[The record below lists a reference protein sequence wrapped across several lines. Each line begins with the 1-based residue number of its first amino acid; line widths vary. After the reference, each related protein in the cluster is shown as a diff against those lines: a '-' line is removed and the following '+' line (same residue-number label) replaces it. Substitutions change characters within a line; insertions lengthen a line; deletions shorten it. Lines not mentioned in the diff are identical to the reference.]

1 MKTTKI
7 MSPFLLGAITL
18 ILTFSSVSYVSAQC
32 VAPPSGLVS
41 WWPGDGNTDEIV
53 GARNGSSV
61 GTAGFAPGMVAD
73 AFSFD
78 GSGYIDV
85 ADDPIWTLGTEDFT
99 IDLWVFLNSL
109 SGLDPFISHDPAG
122 GCNNKWIFWISTGV
136 RAPFGP
142 ALRFHQVSP
151 GNCPS
156 GVDTVVFPW
165 VPDLFRWYH
174 VAVTRSGSD
183 YSLYIDGELVIT
195 EQDSTPIADPSA
207 SLTIGRAESFFLNG
221 RVDEVEI
228 VDRALSAPEIQAI
241 FDAGSSGKCKTVM
254 ILGAEV
260 NLKNSTILISGIN
273 FGSTAPFSGI
283 VKLFAPMQGEVELN
297 VLAFDPV
304 TQEILADLPMGIQ
317 DSPGT
322 FRLTVNK
329 QSNPPDLDHLD
340 VAITGKVK

>member
-1 MKTTKI
+1 MHKLRKGACHENHKDNESI
-7 MSPFLLGAITL
+7 PLGGDNSHPHFFICEL
-18 ILTFSSVSYVSAQC
+18 RVCPVRSASFRPSQL
-32 VAPPSGLVS
+32 VAWGWEHGRDSGRTERL
-41 WWPGDGNTDEIV
+41 ER
-53 GARNGSSV
+53 RNRRLRSRHGSRRV
-61 GTAGFAPGMVAD
+61 H
-73 AFSFD
+73 FD

-304 TQEILADLPMGIQ
+304 TQEILADLPMA
-317 DSPGT
+317 
-322 FRLTVNK
+322 FRIH
-329 QSNPPDLDHLD
+329 QEHF
-340 VAITGKVK
+340 A